1 MYCICKFSSGYVVFT
16 QLKIYYIVPIVN
28 SREMTLCG
36 EGFFVGGGGQRKC
49 VFKLI
54 LR

>member
-36 EGFFVGGGGQRKC
+36 EGFFVGGGQRKC